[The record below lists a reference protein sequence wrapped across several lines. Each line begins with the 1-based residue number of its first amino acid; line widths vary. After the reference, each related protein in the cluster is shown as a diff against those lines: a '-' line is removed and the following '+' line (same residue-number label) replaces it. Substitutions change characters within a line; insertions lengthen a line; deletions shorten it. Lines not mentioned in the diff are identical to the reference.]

1 MIHLYY
7 IAIQN
12 KMLCPVKLFQHQI
25 STNLIDEKESFLYG
39 KDENSD
45 KKNIDSNS
53 LTSLKLYLFYYFYM
67 AFQLL

>member
-25 STNLIDEKESFLYG
+25 STNLIDKKVSFLYG
-39 KDENSD
+39 KDDNSD

-53 LTSLKLYLFYYFYM
+53 LMSLKLYLFYYFYM